1 MNKKTFEELHAS
13 VRDGGAILRGK
24 MKPARR
30 TVITGPEIAT
40 IRKNMELSQAA
51 FARMMGISVDTLQN
65 WEQERRVPDGPARAL
80 LTVAAKIP
88 EAVKAALQDLSTQSK
103 TTKAKPRRNGV
114 HA

>member
-30 TVITGPEIAT
+30 TVITGPEVAT

-65 WEQERRVPDGPARAL
+65 WEQERRVPEGPARAL

-88 EAVKAALQDLSTQSK
+88 EAVKAALHDESAK
-103 TTKAKPRRNGV
+103 TKITRGKPRRNGV